1 MDTEGGRTRFAIH
14 LARLALDTQIA
25 VNSYEEQVIEL
36 IEGFRAGMESIA
48 GWAHNRDQAIDL
60 SAEKLT

>member
-1 MDTEGGRTRFAIH
+1 
-14 LARLALDTQIA
+14 LALDTQIA